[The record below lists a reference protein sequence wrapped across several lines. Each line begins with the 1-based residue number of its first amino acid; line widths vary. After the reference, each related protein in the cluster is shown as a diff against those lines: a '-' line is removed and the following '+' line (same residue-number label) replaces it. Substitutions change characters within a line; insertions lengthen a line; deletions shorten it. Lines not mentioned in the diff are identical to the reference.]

1 MTSGSLS
8 YLHFKLTESK
18 LALWEVIITV
28 ITQNIRL
35 SFLKTGGE
43 KRIELLITIN
53 VRLNGVPVRETNE
66 QKIVTD
72 TGPNRISP

>member
-43 KRIELLITIN
+43 KKNRTFDN
-53 VRLNGVPVRETNE
+53 HQRPAQRGSCTRNE
-66 QKIVTD
+66 
-72 TGPNRISP
+72 